1 MRREIAMNYI
11 SNIWN
16 NPKTSIAGVLI
27 AVITIA
33 GALSQQGI
41 TLGAV
46 GKGTVVALIGAI
58 ASALLGLLAQDP
70 GSAASQGSGV
80 TAQ

>member
-1 MRREIAMNYI
+1 MNYI

-27 AVITIA
+27 AVVTVA

-41 TLGAV
+41 TLGNV

-58 ASALLGLLAQDP
+58 ASALLGMLAQDP
-70 GSAASQGSGV
+70 GSAAGQGASV
-80 TAQ
+80 TGQ

>member
-1 MRREIAMNYI
+1 MNYI

-27 AVITIA
+27 AVVTVA

-41 TLGAV
+41 TFGNV
-46 GKGTVVALIGAI
+46 GKGTVALIGAI